1 MADEITVSDLALEL
15 ETNAWVL
22 DVREDDEF
30 ADGHVPN
37 VHHIPLGQLP
47 DKFHLIPKAEKIFVI
62 CRSGARSQSG
72 AGFAISLWR
81 GLGAAVRHQPAN
93 SAVSANVILSA
104 MASGQMVCTAAFNNI
119 TALRPDGVSAFIR
132 QPATVLHTYAPKKG
146 RPALII
152 PVTLS
157 DKKK

>member
-1 MADEITVSDLALEL
+1 LKGKLMADEITVSDLALEL

-47 DKFHLIPKAEKIFVI
+47 DKFHLIPKEEKIFVI

-72 AGFAISLWR
+72 ADYLIGQGYDAISVAGGTMGWISSGR
-81 GLGAAVRHQPAN
+81 D
-93 SAVSANVILSA
+93 VSFD
-104 MASGQMVCTAAFNNI
+104 AS
-119 TALRPDGVSAFIR
+119 L
-132 QPATVLHTYAPKKG
+132 
-146 RPALII
+146 
-152 PVTLS
+152 
-157 DKKK
+157 

>member
-15 ETNAWVL
+15 DTNAWVL

-47 DKFHLIPKAEKIFVI
+47 DKFHLIPKEEKIFVI

-72 AGFAISLWR
+72 ADYLISQ
-81 GLGAAVRHQPAN
+81 GYD
-93 SAVSANVILSA
+93 AVSVARGTMGWISSGREVSFD
-104 MASGQMVCTAAFNNI
+104 AS
-119 TALRPDGVSAFIR
+119 L
-132 QPATVLHTYAPKKG
+132 
-146 RPALII
+146 
-152 PVTLS
+152 
-157 DKKK
+157 

>member
-47 DKFHLIPKAEKIFVI
+47 DKFHLIPKEEKIFVI

-72 AGFAISLWR
+72 ADYLIGQGYNAISVAGGTMGWISSGR
-81 GLGAAVRHQPAN
+81 D
-93 SAVSANVILSA
+93 VSFD
-104 MASGQMVCTAAFNNI
+104 AS
-119 TALRPDGVSAFIR
+119 L
-132 QPATVLHTYAPKKG
+132 
-146 RPALII
+146 
-152 PVTLS
+152 
-157 DKKK
+157 

>member
-15 ETNAWVL
+15 DTNAWVL

-47 DKFHLIPKAEKIFVI
+47 DKFHLIPKEEKIFVI

-72 AGFAISLWR
+72 ADYLISQ
-81 GLGAAVRHQPAN
+81 GYD
-93 SAVSANVILSA
+93 AVSVAGGIMGWISSGREVSFD
-104 MASGQMVCTAAFNNI
+104 AS
-119 TALRPDGVSAFIR
+119 L
-132 QPATVLHTYAPKKG
+132 
-146 RPALII
+146 
-152 PVTLS
+152 
-157 DKKK
+157 

>member
-1 MADEITVSDLALEL
+1 MMADEITVSDLALEL

-47 DKFHLIPKAEKIFVI
+47 DKFHLIPKEEKIFVI

-72 AGFAISLWR
+72 ADYLISQGYDAISVAGGTMGWISSGR
-81 GLGAAVRHQPAN
+81 D
-93 SAVSANVILSA
+93 VSFDESL
-104 MASGQMVCTAAFNNI
+104 
-119 TALRPDGVSAFIR
+119 
-132 QPATVLHTYAPKKG
+132 
-146 RPALII
+146 
-152 PVTLS
+152 
-157 DKKK
+157 

>member
-47 DKFHLIPKAEKIFVI
+47 DKFHLIPKEEKIFVI

-72 AGFAISLWR
+72 ADYLISQ
-81 GLGAAVRHQPAN
+81 GYN
-93 SAVSANVILSA
+93 AVSVDGGTMGWISSGREVSFD
-104 MASGQMVCTAAFNNI
+104 AS
-119 TALRPDGVSAFIR
+119 L
-132 QPATVLHTYAPKKG
+132 
-146 RPALII
+146 
-152 PVTLS
+152 
-157 DKKK
+157 

>member
-1 MADEITVSDLALEL
+1 MMADEITVSDLALEL

-47 DKFHLIPKAEKIFVI
+47 DKFHLIPKEEKIFVI

-72 AGFAISLWR
+72 ADYLISQGFD
-81 GLGAAVRHQPAN
+81 
-93 SAVSANVILSA
+93 AVSVSGGTMGWISSGREVSFT
-104 MASGQMVCTAAFNNI
+104 AS
-119 TALRPDGVSAFIR
+119 L
-132 QPATVLHTYAPKKG
+132 
-146 RPALII
+146 
-152 PVTLS
+152 
-157 DKKK
+157 

>member
-47 DKFHLIPKAEKIFVI
+47 DKIHLIPKEEKIFVI

-72 AGFAISLWR
+72 ADYLISQGYDAISVAGGTMGWISSGR
-81 GLGAAVRHQPAN
+81 E
-93 SAVSANVILSA
+93 VSFD
-104 MASGQMVCTAAFNNI
+104 AS
-119 TALRPDGVSAFIR
+119 L
-132 QPATVLHTYAPKKG
+132 
-146 RPALII
+146 
-152 PVTLS
+152 
-157 DKKK
+157 